1 MADLDGLTLF
11 TAVKKRLSWL
21 GQRQEVLAQNIA
33 NANTPDYR
41 ASDLKPFE
49 FREIVRRETMQ
60 VNMAQTGSKH
70 LEGERRAIRDFY
82 EDNYTKPFE
91 TSPDGNAV
99 VLEEQ
104 MSKVNETT
112 INHRFTTEIYK
123 KHLGMLRMALGR
135 SGG

>member
-1 MADLDGLTLF
+1 MADLDGMTLF

-33 NANTPDYR
+33 NANTPDFR
-41 ASDLKPFE
+41 ATDLKPFE
-49 FREIVRRETMQ
+49 FREIVRREAMQ
-60 VNMAQTGSKH
+60 VNMATTGSNH
-70 LEGERRAIRDFY
+70 LDGQRRAIRDFH
-82 EDNYTKPFE
+82 EDQTIKPWE
-91 TSPDGNAV
+91 TTPDGNAV

-104 MSKVNETT
+104 MAKVNENS

-135 SGG
+135 GGG

>member
-33 NANTPDYR
+33 NANTPEYR
-41 ASDLKPFE
+41 PSDLRAFE
-49 FREIVRRETMQ
+49 FREVVRREQ
-60 VNMAQTGSKH
+60 LQINMSQTGGNH
-70 LEGERRAIRDFY
+70 LEGSRRTIRDFH
-82 EDNYTKPFE
+82 EDHYTKPFE

-104 MSKVNETT
+104 MAKVNETS
-112 INHRFTTEIYK
+112 INHRFTTEVYK

-135 SGG
+135 GG